1 MADLLD
7 PVAVWTARL
16 ALAAVFAMA
25 AFAKLRALDEF
36 VGVVH
41 NYRIL
46 PERLARPVAYA
57 LPPLEAAIAVALL
70 LEATRRAGA
79 VAAAGLLALFALAMA
94 VNLARG
100 RVEIDCGCFAA
111 TLRQRISWALV
122 GRNLVLIGLA
132 ALALSPNTAVRA
144 LTWLDVFTI
153 VAASLSAVLLYVAFT
168 QLRSMALP
176 ARPRPGGTG

>member
-1 MADLLD
+1 MLD

-16 ALAAVFAMA
+16 VLAAVLAMA
-25 AFAKLRALDEF
+25 AFTKLRALEEF

-46 PERLARPVAYA
+46 PEFLVRPAAYG
-57 LPPLEAAIAVALL
+57 LPPLEAAIALALL
-70 LEATRRAGA
+70 IEPTRSAGA
-79 VAAAGLLALFALAMA
+79 IAAAALLAVFAVAMA
-94 VNLARG
+94 LNLARG

-122 GRNLVLIGLA
+122 GRNLALIGLA
-132 ALALSPNTAVRA
+132 TLAIPATTDTRA
-144 LTWLDVFTI
+144 LTWLDAVTI
-153 VAASLSAVLLYVAFT
+153 VAASSSAVLLYVAFT

-176 ARPRPGGTG
+176 PRPRPGGAG

>member
-1 MADLLD
+1 MLD
-7 PVAVWTARL
+7 PAVVWTARL
-16 ALAAVFAMA
+16 VLAAVFAMA

-36 VGVVH
+36 VGVLH

-46 PERLARPVAYA
+46 PEFLVRPVAYA
-57 LPPLEAAIAVALL
+57 LPPLEAVIAAALL
-70 LEATRRAGA
+70 LGPTRS
-79 VAAAGLLALFALAMA
+79 AAAAAAAALLALFALAMA

-122 GRNLVLIGLA
+122 GRNVLLIGLA
-132 ALALSPNTAVRA
+132 ALALPTPAARA
-144 LTWLDVFTI
+144 LTRLDAVTI
-153 VAASLSAVLLYVAFT
+153 VAASLSAVLLYLAFT

-176 ARPRPGGTG
+176 ARPHSGGTG